1 MTATSPIDLTMAS
14 PQPSPLFSSSG
25 STASSASSA
34 SSSPSINPHS
44 LMDDA
49 THTPQTLKL
58 VGISL
63 SQHLIDFVVDQVIDT
78 VDHAMN
84 RPSTLLP
91 ASSSSKATQFPSSRQ
106 RSPVQQKFS
115 SFATTVITRAEIITP
130 TLLLALVYIHR
141 ARPYLH
147 IALEEW
153 ALERVFLGALIVA
166 SKYANDSTLKNV
178 HWALCTGVFGKRD
191 VGRIEREFLAVLE
204 WDLGVT
210 ENDILS
216 LWEGLEWA
224 VELKE
229 QEERE
234 KELAKL
240 EREKQKLQL
249 ELAQRQ
255 QAVNASSSKF
265 FLYSGDKSR
274 QSSEDSLDIPPPL
287 PVKSRN
293 HKRSSVSVTSSSSHA
308 SAAPLPA
315 RQHSPS
321 SSSVSSRSSSSSSS
335 SSGDSPSP
343 ATPEDLHS
351 RYVVINEDG
360 SPTSASP
367 SASDV
372 PPPLPPK
379 KRGLTATTMDLLR
392 SFPFPGQQKEYH
404 HHPYSRTSPQSKHGR
419 YATTDGCAPAS
430 VRSTASTKRYR

>member
-63 SQHLIDFVVDQVIDT
+63 SQHLI
-78 VDHAMN
+78 
-84 RPSTLLP
+84 

-229 QEERE
+229 QEESARRSSPNSSGRSRSCSSSLPSV
-234 KELAKL
+234 K
-240 EREKQKLQL
+240 
-249 ELAQRQ
+249 

-293 HKRSSVSVTSSSSHA
+293 HKRSSVSVTRPSTRS
-308 SAAPLPA
+308 PT
-315 RQHSPS
+315 SPS

-430 VRSTASTKRYR
+430 VRSTASTKRYRVLV